1 MSEVVV
7 AAPTRDEDWLRGL
20 IAEHQRHVKA
30 YARRRLSAE
39 DADEVVADVFA
50 IAWRR
55 RAEMPADVPVL
66 AWLYG
71 VARNRISLIERSEQR
86 RSRVTQRLFAD
97 RTALVGV
104 VDTGGVGSSSSGVE
118 DQAARVRQALATL
131 RPAEQEVLRL
141 LTWEE
146 LSHHDAAHVLQ
157 CSVNAVAI
165 RAHRARR
172 SLAQALLRLAPTGRS
187 S

>member
-1 MSEVVV
+1 M
-7 AAPTRDEDWLRGL
+7 AATTRDEDWLRDL
-20 IAEHQRHVKA
+20 IADCHRQVTA

-55 RAEMPADVPVL
+55 RAEIPSDVPVL

-71 VARNRISLIERSEQR
+71 VTRNRIGLVERSEQR
-86 RSRVTQRLFAD
+86 RSRVVRRLFVD
-97 RTALVGV
+97 RTAVMGIAHL
-104 VDTGGVGSSSSGVE
+104 DSEGSPAVE
-118 DQAARVRQALATL
+118 ADESATRVRQALARL
-131 RPAEQEVLRL
+131 KPDEQEVLRL

-146 LSHHDAAHVLQ
+146 LSHRDAAHVLQ

-172 SLAQALLRLAPTGRS
+172 SLALALLQLNQAGS
-187 S
+187 SS